1 MWERVVFRGSTT
13 PLPQGGGAPALPKFW
28 GFLSIYA
35 YTHCR
40 RTTKFDVVTHMGR
53 NMFSGGQPRNCTCTN
68 ASRGLSAKAEFLVKP
83 KRRCRIPT
91 LRYSTGT
98 TDADGKKICV
108 FDRDRPTSLINGTIR
123 AYSYYRS
130 LLRSHR

>member
-40 RTTKFDVVTHMGR
+40 RTTKFDVVTHLGV
-53 NMFSGGQPRNCTCTN
+53 SWGQSCLTSQESSVSALPIL
-68 ASRGLSAKAEFLVKP
+68 GLHPYLW
-83 KRRCRIPT
+83 
-91 LRYSTGT
+91 
-98 TDADGKKICV
+98 IC
-108 FDRDRPTSLINGTIR
+108 
-123 AYSYYRS
+123 AYV
-130 LLRSHR
+130 L